1 MWYSI
6 GMNEI
11 DRKILIFLST
21 RETVAIES
29 VARVGEIPL
38 DKVEQ
43 HLRPESYLRTKDLVL
58 YLEPIG
64 TQTFLRITD
73 KGRAALWGYNKRI
86 LNFFVE
92 NWLTIIATIAALIAA
107 VTGIISLM
115 KNL

>member
-1 MWYSI
+1 
-6 GMNEI
+6 MNEI

-21 RETVAIES
+21 RETVAMES

-43 HLRPESYLRTKDLVL
+43 RLKPESYLRAKDLVIH
-58 YLEPIG
+58 LEPIG
-64 TQTFLRITD
+64 NQTFLQITD
-73 KGRAALWGYNKRI
+73 KGRAALWGCKKCT
-86 LNFFVE
+86 LNFFAK
-92 NWLTIIATIAALIAA
+92 NWLTIIGTIAALIAA